1 MWASVLVWLAAVVA
15 GGTAQCPLHCRC
27 DVLTSVFSSARLVTA
42 DCSYQN
48 LDDVPADQIPVETEA
63 LSLKGNSLKELTAAP
78 PLSSRLKEL
87 DVSSNRIKAVG
98 RGVFGTNSSLIYL
111 NLAKNE
117 LSTIFSDT
125 FSGLEK
131 LENLVLSDNRINY
144 IEDGAF
150 VMLNNLKGLNL
161 DSNMIGSLYEEWFLG
176 LRNLVNL
183 SLAHN
188 IIHHVNRNVF
198 RATDRLQRL
207 VLSGNRINGI
217 EPQGFAGL
225 SLLHTLLLDNNL
237 LAVIPNAA
245 LQTLGNLRLLKV
257 DMNPVSKL
265 QAYSFSELSVQEIS
279 ASKMSDLRIV
289 DGFSFHN
296 LYNLTI
302 MSMEDNDKLDFI
314 DPEAFANTTKMAV
327 LRLNNNNLRGLSRQ
341 LVTTS
346 SALTKISLLNNPL
359 LCDCNFF
366 WIKQN
371 RAKFESPQNL
381 TCAPARVLPI
391 ECGPQIVHISG
402 TNVSRKLG
410 DPLTLECRAM
420 GVPIPRLHW
429 ILPDGSVLN
438 ATSNSVR
445 LRLRNPGTLIFYHLK
460 ATDSGV
466 YTCVAENKMATART
480 NMTLMVS
487 GIDINLFPTGISAN
501 FVTLVWNGTARNS
514 FPTYQILYRRQNEAE
529 NWSSVAVSSFVRSYT
544 ISQLAPDTTYR
555 FCITFEDKQSGFYVN
570 ISCTLA
576 KTQHATFMLQGI
588 QNNKHSVNLLFSIV
602 LSFFILALIGLLV
615 YKRRTIQHRLLYETP
630 NEEKSS
636 TPIAST
642 SNIPMDNLY
651 SPLISNSAS

>member
-1 MWASVLVWLAAVVA
+1 MWLSVLVWTAAAVA
-15 GGTAQCPLHCRC
+15 GGAAQCPQHCRC

-48 LDDVPADQIPVETEA
+48 LDEVPSDQITPDTEA
-63 LSLKGNSLKELTAAP
+63 LSLKGNLLKELSATP
-78 PLSSRLKEL
+78 SFSPRLKEL
-87 DVSSNRIKAVG
+87 DVSSNRIKIIG
-98 RGVFGTNSSLIYL
+98 RGVFGTNSSISYL

-125 FSGLEK
+125 FVGLEN
-131 LENLVLSDNRINY
+131 LETLVLSDNRINY

-176 LRNLVNL
+176 LRNLANL

-225 SLLHTLLLDNNL
+225 SQLQTLLLDNNL
-237 LAVIPNAA
+237 LAVIPNSA
-245 LQTLGNLRLLKV
+245 LQTLGNLRVLRV
-257 DMNPVSKL
+257 DMNPINKL
-265 QAYSFSELSVQEIS
+265 QAYSFSELSVKEIS
-279 ASKMSDLRIV
+279 ASRMSDLRIV

-296 LYNLTI
+296 LYNLTTLL
-302 MSMEDNDKLDFI
+302 MEDNDKLDFI
-314 DPEAFANTTKMAV
+314 DPEAFTNTTKLAV
-327 LRLNNNNLRGLSRQ
+327 LNLDNNHLRGLSRQ
-341 LVTTS
+341 LVDAMPS
-346 SALTKISLLNNPL
+346 LRISLLNNPL
-359 LCDCNFF
+359 VCDCNYF
-366 WIKQN
+366 WVKQN
-371 RAKFESPQNL
+371 RAKFVSPQNMS
-381 TCAPARVLPI
+381 CAATRVLAE
-391 ECGPQIVHISG
+391 ECGPQVVHISAA
-402 TNVSRKLG
+402 NMSRKLG
-410 DPLTLECRAM
+410 DPLTLECRAL
-420 GVPIPRLHW
+420 GVPIPKLHW
-429 ILPDGSVLN
+429 ILPDGTVLN

-466 YTCVAENKMATART
+466 YTCVAENKVATART
-480 NMTLMVS
+480 NVSLVVS

-588 QNNKHSVNLLFSIV
+588 QNNKRSFNVLFTVV
-602 LSFFILALIGLLV
+602 LSVFVVTLLALLV

-651 SPLISNSAS
+651 SPLISNAGS